1 MVRRPCAAPSE
12 QKRAR
17 HCRRRRIARLWTARR
32 PGTIGPAAKVAGT
45 IMPKTP
51 DYFAGKTIIITG
63 AASGI
68 GRAAALIFARERA
81 NVVCADINEAGVRR
95 TAEEINGRAS
105 QALTLKVDVT
115 SRAEVNDM
123 VERAVAAFGS
133 VQFLFN
139 SAGAAIRRA
148 KFLEIDDALMDKTF
162 ALNVNGTFYAMQA
175 VLPHML
181 ANRHGVIVNMASM
194 AHRRGGPGS
203 SIHYAAAK
211 GAVVTMTMGVAREFA
226 TQGIRALSISPG
238 PIKTPFQ
245 AAAQSSPELV
255 QRFLDDVP
263 MRRFGEPEE
272 IGELVLFLCSDACP
286 FMTADTVYVNGGGG
300 WR

>member
-1 MVRRPCAAPSE
+1 
-12 QKRAR
+12 
-17 HCRRRRIARLWTARR
+17 
-32 PGTIGPAAKVAGT
+32 
-45 IMPKTP
+45 MPKTP

-68 GRAAALIFARERA
+68 GRATALIFARERA
-81 NVVCADINEAGVRR
+81 NVVCADLNEAGAVE
-95 TAEEINGRAS
+95 TAAKINGQGS
-105 QALTLKVDVT
+105 QALALKVDVT
-115 SRAEVNDM
+115 SRSEVNDM
-123 VERAVAAFGS
+123 VARAIAAFGS

-148 KFLEIDDALMDKTF
+148 KFLEIDDTLMEKTF

-181 ANRHGVIVNMASM
+181 ANAHGVIVNMASM

-226 TQGIRALSISPG
+226 AAGIRALSISPG

-245 AAAQSSPELV
+245 AAAKSSPELI

-263 MRRFGEPEE
+263 MQRFGEPEE

-286 FMTADTVYVNGGGG
+286 FMTADTIYVNGGGG

>member
-1 MVRRPCAAPSE
+1 
-12 QKRAR
+12 
-17 HCRRRRIARLWTARR
+17 
-32 PGTIGPAAKVAGT
+32 
-45 IMPKTP
+45 MPKTP
-51 DYFAGKTIIITG
+51 DYFSGKTIIITG

-68 GRAAALIFARERA
+68 GRAAALIFAREGA
-81 NVVCADINEAGVRR
+81 NVVCADLNEAGARA
-95 TAEEINGRAS
+95 TASQVNGKGS
-105 QALTLKVDVT
+105 QALALKVDVT
-115 SRAEVNDM
+115 SRPQVDDM
-123 VERAVAAFGS
+123 VNRSIAAFGG

-148 KFLEIDDALMDKTF
+148 KFLEIDDALLDKTF
-162 ALNVNGTFYAMQA
+162 DLNVKGTFHPMQA

-181 ANRHGVIVNMASM
+181 ENRHGVIVNMASM

-211 GAVVTMTMGVAREFA
+211 GAVVSMTMGVAREFA

-238 PIKTPFQ
+238 PVRTPFQ
-245 AAAQSSPELV
+245 DAAQSTPELV

-263 MRRFGEPEE
+263 MKRFGEPEE
-272 IGELVLFLCSDACP
+272 IGELVLFMCSDACP